1 MFKIIKLEKL
11 DLYFIV
17 NPKWLI
23 QNVHKIVG
31 RRCSAKIKG
40 DSLKQNF
47 VQLAEPTKVGM

>member
-40 DSLKQNF
+40 DTLKQNF